1 MTESSA
7 IASEIAAAYLG
18 AADPAGA
25 DQAGAEPMEAVDRLC
40 AMATSPNPALARE
53 GTQAIF
59 HRIVEPLA
67 DSFDSAGCR
76 RYARFFAQVLAFCRR
91 LPQGRAIDERL
102 TAFGLRGPEVF
113 LARAERLRQLHA
125 VSAQRQRRLKKVL
138 VLSRVTLGAD
148 VAVTSV
154 ILDRMKRVAAGAEI
168 CLLGSP
174 KTGSLFASDAR
185 IRLVPVEYRRSGTLL
200 ERLDTWLALVEVVAA
215 ETAGLAAGE
224 YLVLDPDSRLTQL
237 GMLPV
242 TASEESYRFFEGR
255 SFAREGVNR
264 LGQLTGRWLD
274 EVFGAA
280 AEPSFPYVSLAPAD
294 QGRGRRLRQGIVGRL
309 AAVNLGVGDNPNKR
323 VDDPFEHDLLL
334 ALLEAGYKVVLDR
347 GAGEDELQRSGELIA
362 ALEGQGKTALPVDAL
377 AVDASIVAT
386 ADVITWEGSLSG
398 FAGLI
403 GVADLYVGYDSAG
416 GHLAAALGVP
426 AISVF
431 AGAASARMRDRW
443 SPWGR
448 VTAHVIVV
456 EDGADPRQILRQVQ
470 EQLA

>member
-1 MTESSA
+1 
-7 IASEIAAAYLG
+7 
-18 AADPAGA
+18 
-25 DQAGAEPMEAVDRLC
+25 
-40 AMATSPNPALARE
+40 
-53 GTQAIF
+53 
-59 HRIVEPLA
+59 
-67 DSFDSAGCR
+67 
-76 RYARFFAQVLAFCRR
+76 
-91 LPQGRAIDERL
+91 
-102 TAFGLRGPEVF
+102 
-113 LARAERLRQLHA
+113 
-125 VSAQRQRRLKKVL
+125 
-138 VLSRVTLGAD
+138 
-148 VAVTSV
+148 
-154 ILDRMKRVAAGAEI
+154 MKRVAPGAKI

-215 ETAGLAAGE
+215 ETAGLAADE

-242 TASEESYRFFEGR
+242 TANEESYRFFEGR
-255 SFAREGVNR
+255 SFDREGVER

-294 QGRGRRLRQGIVGRL
+294 QGRGRRLRHALVGRL

-323 VDDPFEHDLLL
+323 VADPFEHDLLL

-347 GAGEDELQRSGELIA
+347 GAGEDELQRSRELIA
-362 ALEGQGKTALPVDAL
+362 ALEGQGKTALPVDA
-377 AVDASIVAT
+377 SSVAT

-398 FAGLI
+398 LAGLI

-456 EDGADPRQILRQVQ
+456 EDGAEPQQILRQVQ